1 MNCKEFHLNVCTCR
15 FMSYMTFSNWRT
27 CSFHCKFIC
36 NLNLSTVIL
45 SADTQRHTLQ
55 CQGQNLQQWWHPTGL
70 SSPEDLPGLPEN
82 QNTIVKRCKQKK
94 ILSWVQQVYGTVVT
108 SLSLLLWHRALLLL
122 DKKQQKSQKGR
133 KTEQEIEEMNNWV
146 WNHNIKS
153 PIESYT
159 QLRHKGMSHRL
170 SVSYSSALSCIFRK
184 QTAYS
189 STKTLLSCEN
199 TQQKRR

>member
-1 MNCKEFHLNVCTCR
+1 
-15 FMSYMTFSNWRT
+15 MTFSNWRT
-27 CSFHCKFIC
+27 CSFHCKFTC
-36 NLNLSTVIL
+36 NLNLSRVIL

-55 CQGQNLQQWWHPTGL
+55 CQVQNLRQWWHPTGL
-70 SSPEDLPGLPEN
+70 SSPEDLPDLPEN

-94 ILSWVQQVYGTVVT
+94 ILSWVQQAYGTVVT

-122 DKKQQKSQKGR
+122 DKKQQKPQKGR
-133 KTEQEIEEMNNWV
+133 KPDQEIEEMNNWV
-146 WNHNIKS
+146 WNPNIKS

-184 QTAYS
+184 HTTYS